1 MQPAL
6 HSIKVQ
12 KSGFESEDD
21 LELSTGRTAFSMRLS
36 TGVPRDSCSSS
47 ESLRNSVS
55 TQVRSKR
62 RFRRGIKLYF
72 QSFRKKSGTAPKS
85 SSSDTEAYY
94 LTSDDDRYSV
104 DSLEAHGIL
113 PKTDS
118 QLSPSYSNDSSIR
131 TRRFKFWSN
140 STEGDNR
147 TFDEERKVESSR
159 SAVSDTIV
167 FQRPPRHKVR
177 FWLNEKR
184 HGHSDSIL
192 EIRQSAITTR
202 IARSRCL
209 AGIAAVEAARLGEY
223 RRKIRALKFAV
234 AATTAAFAR
243 VNKAKQDINASHG
256 SIANAAMYSSKA
268 IAAASIISP
277 QANQDYKK
285 IQRVFNEHFKHKDDP
300 TYFRRLKYIPMQ
312 QLDRNSAA
320 YKMHLKLR
328 AIPTPSCKDDIY
340 KFHSTRLDRISTS
353 QHSRASTLQLSI
365 A

>member
-1 MQPAL
+1 MQ
-6 HSIKVQ
+6 STINSTKIQ
-12 KSGFESEDD
+12 KSALECEDD
-21 LELSTGRTAFSMRLS
+21 LELSTGRTAYSMRLS
-36 TGVPRDSCSSS
+36 TGVPKDSCSSS
-47 ESLRNSVS
+47 ESSGNSIN
-55 TQVRSKR
+55 TEIRSR
-62 RFRRGIKLYF
+62 RSFRKGIKLYF
-72 QSFRKKSGTAPKS
+72 QSFRKKSSTPPRS
-85 SSSDTEAYY
+85 SGSDTETYY
-94 LTSDDDRYSV
+94 STTDNNRYSV
-104 DSLEAHGIL
+104 ESRESQGIL
-113 PKTDS
+113 S
-118 QLSPSYSNDSSIR
+118 EEGSPLKSSYSNESSIR
-131 TRRFKFWSN
+131 SRRFYFWSN

-147 TFDEERKVESSR
+147 ISDEERKVESPR

-167 FQRPPRHKVR
+167 YQRPRRHKVR

-223 RRKIRALKFAV
+223 RRKIRALKFAA

-243 VNKAKQDINASHG
+243 VDKAKKDINASHG

-268 IAAASIISP
+268 IAAASIIYP

-285 IQRVFNEHFKHKDDP
+285 MQRIFNEHFKHKDEP

-312 QLDRNSAA
+312 QLDTNSAA
-320 YKMHLKLR
+320 YRMHMKLR

-340 KFHSTRLDRISTS
+340 KFHSTRLDKIFTS
-353 QHSRASTLQLSI
+353 
-365 A
+365 